1 MIDGLS
7 ISMMGIGIGIL
18 ISKGLEWGQMRFAW
32 IKLSADV
39 YFIDRLP
46 IEISWDVILIIF
58 LVGIVTALIATFL
71 PARNASRI
79 KPVEVLRYE

>member
-1 MIDGLS
+1 
-7 ISMMGIGIGIL
+7 MGIGIGIL
-18 ISKGLEWGQMRFAW
+18 IAKFLEWGQMRFAW

-46 IEISWDVILIIF
+46 IDISFEVMLIIVV
-58 LVGIVTALIATFL
+58 VGIATSMIATFF
-71 PARNASRI
+71 PARKASAV

>member
-58 LVGIVTALIATFL
+58 LVGIVTSLIATFL